1 MDKNY
6 FLSGAWNVT
15 CDVCSKKIKASD
27 AKQRWDG
34 LIVCP
39 SDFEHRHEQDYV
51 KARTDKI
58 TVPFTRPVPE
68 LTFTFVC
75 THYTSQGRADM
86 GEADCARADIIADPA
101 DYCTITGSTAT
112 PGYATVGCAV
122 TGKIL
127 QGQL

>member
-1 MDKNY
+1 MKKNY
-6 FLSGAWNVT
+6 FVSGEFNLL

-58 TVPFTRPVPE
+58 TVQYTRPVPE
-68 LTFTFVC
+68 YIFTDVIYAC
-75 THYTSQGRADM
+75 TTDGKTA
-86 GEADCARADIIADPA
+86 IAGLA
-101 DYCTITGSTAT
+101 VAGCSITGNNR
-112 PGYATVGCAV
+112 
-122 TGKIL
+122 
-127 QGQL
+127 